1 MQITLNQVEI
11 EAALKAY
18 ILNQININDGME
30 IVIDL
35 KATRGEAG
43 TTAII
48 DIVPRSEQKAE
59 AVKPVASRTVTA
71 QAKEV
76 VKEKP
81 VAVAAASM
89 AQVAEEAQASDPEPE
104 TSLEEAAQEAATQ
117 AEAESADAE
126 EAEEAAPATTSARPS
141 LFAGLN
147 RPKNN

>member
-48 DIVPRSEQKAE
+48 DIVPRTEQKAE

-81 VAVAAASM
+81 AAVATTSM
-89 AQVAEEAQASDPEPE
+89 AQVVEEAQASEPE
-104 TSLEEAAQEAATQ
+104 TSAEEAGQETAAQ

-126 EAEEAAPATTSARPS
+126 EAEEAAPAPAGSARPS
-141 LFAGLN
+141 LFATLN
-147 RPKNN
+147 RPKNS